1 MISIKLNIDE
11 KPYTVSMITSPCSLF
26 NELANA
32 LSLSLSFSL
41 PLSLSLFL
49 FLLPS
54 HSISLFLFQ
63 CSLTRYFSLSRTHSH
78 SHTLSRSSSFS
89 RILSLTLSRPCAFI
103 SLLSRIFLSVVFPF
117 SGIVH
122 SFSFTHKRIANTQK

>member
-26 NELANA
+26 NEQAHA
-32 LSLSLSFSL
+32 LSLSLT
-41 PLSLSLFL
+41 LFL
-49 FLLPS
+49 WPS
-54 HSISLFLFQ
+54 HSTSLFLFQ

-103 SLLSRIFLSVVFPF
+103 SLLSRIFLSVVFRSPA
-117 SGIVH
+117 
-122 SFSFTHKRIANTQK
+122 SFTRSHSPTKKLQTLKSKSALIS